1 MYDHGRNPVEGE
13 VDIGHVCAGAVQ
25 ISCLHYQMLT
35 RVITGISKLF
45 RSGQQRDAAA
55 AGGVSHS
62 KVALWGKGGRSTHGY
77 TCHQAGQ
84 IRWGEINA
92 VLSAHA
98 KLLEGIA

>member
-1 MYDHGRNPVEGE
+1 MYDHGRDPVEGE

-55 AGGVSHS
+55 AGGSVTV
-62 KVALWGKGGRSTHGY
+62 K
-77 TCHQAGQ
+77 
-84 IRWGEINA
+84 
-92 VLSAHA
+92 
-98 KLLEGIA
+98 